1 MKPFSPLLLTAL
13 SPIVLSLLTAQSHA
27 RTPQSPPPNLIN
39 QGGDAVLALAAAQMS
54 TAVVKGA
61 PYCAEASTE
70 VLQMLMDGNRITK
83 RNDTRICRDGD
94 GRIRQE
100 LVNKSPTGEARRVFI
115 SDPVSHE
122 LWLLNVNNK
131 VAIKLPSLDTLPP
144 PPNSGAAAPPEQQ
157 ARWRDY
163 AQRVREWARSRRND
177 RNDRSEPS
185 QPSNT
190 AATTPPQSEGEK
202 KAIEVTRW
210 MGGAGMAP
218 HMLGLMN
225 RVPDNAKAQAQTLPS
240 KTMEGVRAEG
250 TMTTWTIEAG
260 AVGNEKP
267 ILITRE
273 EWRSPELKLPL
284 YSRHADP
291 RNGEH
296 VYRISNLTR
305 TPPAPELFKV
315 PGDYRVKER

>member
-1 MKPFSPLLLTAL
+1 MKRFQFTLFTLMS
-13 SPIVLSLLTAQSHA
+13 LSLLAMPGYARPAQA
-27 RTPQSPPPNLIN
+27 PVNLVN

-61 PYCAEASTE
+61 PYCADASTE
-70 VLQMLMDGNRITK
+70 VLQTLMDGNRITK
-83 RNDTRICRDGD
+83 RNDTRICRDND
-94 GRIRQE
+94 GRTRQE
-100 LVNKSPTGEARRVFI
+100 LINKSPTGEVRRVFI

-122 LWLLNVNNK
+122 LWLLNMNGK
-131 VAIKLPSLDTLPP
+131 FAIKLPSLDTLPP
-144 PPNSGAAAPPEQQ
+144 PPTTGAAAPPEQQ

-163 AQRVREWARSRRND
+163 AQRVREWARGKRNSD
-177 RNDRSEPS
+177 ANY
-185 QPSNT
+185 
-190 AATTPPQSEGEK
+190 AATMPNANPHQMASAPQESEGEK

-240 KTMEGVRAEG
+240 KIIEGVRAEG

-273 EWRSPELKLPL
+273 EWRSPELKLLL

-296 VYRISNLTR
+296 LYRISNLTR
-305 TPPAPELFKV
+305 NPPAPELFKV
-315 PGDYRVKER
+315 PSDYRLKER